1 VTHKKTKGGLA
12 MQKLV
17 GISNES
23 TNFFYFWV
31 LLI

>member
-1 VTHKKTKGGLA
+1 